1 MEQNSCQRLDQV
13 LLQQVEELCSG
24 ENVHLHANLAAAY
37 RSAVE
42 QYRITGDE
50 EFQAIADDAYVELRI
65 LLTKLREQRAAFIRW
80 E

>member
-1 MEQNSCQRLDQV
+1 MERNTCQQLDQV

-37 RSAVE
+37 RSSIE
-42 QYRITGDE
+42 QYRLTGDE
-50 EFQAIADDAYVELRI
+50 EFQAIATDAYVELRI
-65 LLTKLREQRAAFIRW
+65 LLTKLRQQRAAFIRW